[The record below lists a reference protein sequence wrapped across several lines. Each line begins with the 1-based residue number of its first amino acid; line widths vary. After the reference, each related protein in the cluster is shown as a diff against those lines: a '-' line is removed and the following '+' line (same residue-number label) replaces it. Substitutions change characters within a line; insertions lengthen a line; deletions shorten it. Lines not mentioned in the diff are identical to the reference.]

1 MSEFS
6 KEKQAKP
13 EVKAESPKAK
23 KVEQKDPAKT
33 PANESQVSARAAAI
47 SRSLKKNEG
56 LPKVAAKPDPSAVSR
71 GALIADK
78 FMARAAQ
85 RNS

>member
-1 MSEFS
+1 MSQSS
-6 KEKQAKP
+6 KEKQVKP
-13 EVKAESPKAK
+13 VEEVKVE

-71 GALIADK
+71 GALIANK